1 MWLER
6 NHNWRGPKS
15 TTLFFSSIMTTDPN
29 TSNDTDLKKELI
41 NSTEIDLISVEDDVV
56 QLSGFVTDDLA
67 MLGGDDV
74 AELLQRLSNAED
86 MAEGMEGKLDKVL
99 QSLDNLLQLLG
110 DVGEG
115 EQTSTGQDDPILEAT
130 PDIEDSGERLDD
142 ADSKS
147 APSS

>member
-1 MWLER
+1 
-6 NHNWRGPKS
+6 
-15 TTLFFSSIMTTDPN
+15 MTTDSN

-41 NSTEIDLISVEDDVV
+41 NSTEIDLISVEEDVV

-74 AELLQRLSNAED
+74 AELLQRLSSAED
-86 MAEGMEGKLDKVL
+86 MAEGMEGKLDNVL
-99 QSLDNLLQLLG
+99 ESLDNLLQLLG
-110 DVGEG
+110 DIGEG
-115 EQTSTGQDDPILEAT
+115 KQTPTSQDDPILEAA